1 QTAILSKV
9 TTMEEQLSEQT
20 APRRFET
27 SLLTLFSILALALAS
42 TGIYGVMR
50 YMVVQRTH
58 EIGIRMALGAQIRDV
73 LQLIVG
79 EGVKL
84 SLAGSLVGLG
94 GAWALTRLMKN
105 LLFNLSATDPLTF
118 IVTPLLLIVIAL
130 LACWI
135 PAWQAGKVDPCV
147 AIRNE

>member
-1 QTAILSKV
+1 
-9 TTMEEQLSEQT
+9 
-20 APRRFET
+20 
-27 SLLTLFSILALALAS
+27 
-42 TGIYGVMR
+42 
-50 YMVVQRTH
+50 MVVQRTH

-73 LQLIVG
+73 SRLIVG

-84 SLAGSLVGLG
+84 ALAGSLIGLG

-105 LLFNLSATDPLTF
+105 LLFNVSATDPLTF
-118 IVTPLLLIVIAL
+118 ILTPLLLMAIAL

-135 PAWQAGKVDPCV
+135 PARQATRVDPLV